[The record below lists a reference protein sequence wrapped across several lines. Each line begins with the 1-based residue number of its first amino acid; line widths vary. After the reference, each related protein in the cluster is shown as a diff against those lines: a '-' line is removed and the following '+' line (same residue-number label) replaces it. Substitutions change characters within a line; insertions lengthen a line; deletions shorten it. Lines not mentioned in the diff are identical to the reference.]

1 MIDKEIGLFLEL
13 WDTLKVYIPV
23 KEKLDAAQ
31 HVLTT
36 IDEHGIDLI
45 EHEDELMGHCSVL
58 DSAIK
63 THKSQYEELDE
74 DME

>member
-1 MIDKEIGLFLEL
+1 MIDKEISLFLEL

-31 HVLTT
+31 HTLTML
-36 IDEHGIDLI
+36 DEHGIDLE
-45 EHEDELMGHCSVL
+45 EHEDELMGHCSIL

-63 THKSQYEELDE
+63 QFKLHNDIDEE
-74 DME
+74 ME

>member
-1 MIDKEIGLFLEL
+1 MIDKEISLFLEL
-13 WDTLKVYIPV
+13 WDALKVYIPV

-31 HVLTT
+31 HILTT

-45 EHEDELMGHCSVL
+45 EHEDELTGHCSIL

-63 THKSQYEELDE
+63 QVKLNYDLDE
-74 DME
+74 EME